1 MKLLVT
7 GGCGFIGSS
16 FIRHILTTYPEYRII
31 NLDALT
37 YAGNPENLKDVPGG
51 DRYLFVKGNIRDSI
65 VVREVMDSVDAVV
78 HFAAESHV
86 DRSIA
91 DAQPFLTTNIMGTY
105 VLLSAARD
113 LLVKKFIHIST
124 DEVYGSLTDEGKFTE
139 ETPLRPNS
147 PYSASKASGDLL
159 VRSYHETFGL
169 PSVIVRPSNNYGPYQ
184 FPEKFIPLMIT
195 NLLDDKPVPLYGKG
209 MNVRDWLFVEDNCR
223 AIDLILH
230 KGRPGETY
238 NVGGKAEM
246 RNIQI
251 AKEVLELM
259 GKDEEYITY
268 VTDRPGHDYRY
279 SLDISKIGRE
289 LAWKPSVNIERGLAK
304 TVQWYRTNE
313 WWWRPLKERLS
324 SESQGFWG
332 KKDK

>member
-51 DRYLFVKGNIRDSI
+51 ERYLFVKGNIGDSI
-65 VVREVMDSVDAVV
+65 VVREVMDGVDAVV

-113 LLVKKFIHIST
+113 LLVKRFIHIST

-279 SLDISKIGRE
+279 SLDISKIERE
-289 LAWKPSVNIERGLAK
+289 LAWKPSVNIEGGLAK
-304 TVQWYRTNE
+304 TVRWYRTNE